1 MRNSPSTSSILQSTS
16 RTSSTPVLFE
26 IVENNPTFIDL
37 NNILHKDTDLNNTL
51 PKDQDKK
58 LLEIENENQ
67 SDILTEINNSEFN
80 IREPSPKR
88 IKFEKEEFNL
98 KDILLKTAYG
108 RTLIEISK
116 HGQSFTTRCQSI
128 LCNIIV
134 THLLN
139 LDTRLIFYSLY
150 LLCIS
155 CIQLDVTF

>member
-1 MRNSPSTSSILQSTS
+1 MRNSPSTSSILHSTS
-16 RTSSTPVLFE
+16 STSSTPVLIE
-26 IVENNPTFIDL
+26 IVENDPTLIDL
-37 NNILHKDTDLNNTL
+37 NNILHKD
-51 PKDQDKK
+51 QDKV
-58 LLEIENENQ
+58 LLEIEDKNQ
-67 SDILTEINNSEFN
+67 SDILTKIDDSELD

-88 IKFEKEEFNL
+88 TKFEREEFNL
-98 KDILLKTAYG
+98 KDILSKTAYG

-139 LDTRLIFYSLY
+139 LNTRLIFYSLY

-155 CIQLDVTF
+155 CTQLDVTFYS